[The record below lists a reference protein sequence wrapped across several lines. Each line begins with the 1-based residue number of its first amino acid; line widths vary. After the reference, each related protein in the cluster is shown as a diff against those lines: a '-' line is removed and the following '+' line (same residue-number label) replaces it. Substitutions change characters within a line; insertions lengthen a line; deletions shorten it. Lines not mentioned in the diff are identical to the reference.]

1 MVSLHLDTAR
11 TWRGGQQQ
19 VLLTVLGLLRLGQRA
34 VLAAHPEGELIRRA
48 RAAGVDD
55 PFPVAPRTEMDLRAG
70 WKLAGLL
77 RETQPDVI
85 HAHDAHAVAAAG
97 LAMSIARGRASAVR
111 EREAAT
117 GSIRMRGL
125 TALIASRRVDF
136 PVRRNAFSRWKYQQV
151 DRFICA
157 SRAIRTILVRGGVR
171 SDRTVVVYE
180 GVDVERIA
188 AAPPLDIRRAFQLP
202 AGCPVVGNVGA
213 LVPHKGQ
220 LDLVDA
226 VAALVRD
233 VPDVRVLIV
242 GEGELRSELERRIRR
257 HHLEAHVILTGF
269 RDDIPSLLRGLD
281 LFVMSSVTEGLG
293 TSVLDAMSAGLPVV
307 GTRAGGIP
315 ESIVD
320 EETGLLVPV
329 RDPAALAHAMTR
341 ILLDGGARR
350 GFGEA
355 GQRRARE
362 RFTAERMVNETAAV
376 YAAAAGTSRSADSP
390 RSRAVP

>member
-19 VLLTVLGLLRLGQRA
+19 VLLTVLGLRRLGQRA

-48 RAAGVDD
+48 QASGADD
-55 PFPVAPRTEMDLRAG
+55 VFALAPRTEMDLHAG

-77 RETQPDVI
+77 REIQPDVV
-85 HAHDAHAVAAAG
+85 HAHDAHAVAAAALG
-97 LAMSIARGRASAVR
+97 MSLARGRASAVR

-117 GSIRMRGL
+117 GSIRVRGL

-136 PVRRNAFSRWKYQQV
+136 PIRRNAFSQWKYHQV

-157 SRAIRTILVRGGVR
+157 SGAIQAMLMRDGVCK
-171 SDRTVVVYE
+171 DRTVVVYE
-180 GVDVERIA
+180 GVAVERIA
-188 AAPPLDIRRAFQLP
+188 ATPRLDLHHALQLP
-202 AGCPVVGNVGA
+202 AGCPVVANVGA

-220 LDLVDA
+220 RDLVDA
-226 VAALVRD
+226 TAILVRN
-233 VPDVRVLIV
+233 VPDARVLIV
-242 GEGELRSELERRIRR
+242 GEGELRGELERRIRH

-269 RDDIPSLLRGLD
+269 RNDIPSLLRGLD

-293 TSVLDAMSAGLPVV
+293 TSVLDAMSAGVSVV

-320 EETGLLVPV
+320 GETGLLVPV
-329 RDPAALAHAMTR
+329 RDPEALARAMTR
-341 ILLDGGARR
+341 MLLDSGARR
-350 GFGEA
+350 AFGEA

-362 RFTAERMVNETAAV
+362 RFSADRMVDETAAV
-376 YAAAAGTSRSADSP
+376 YAAAAGTSRSAGSP
-390 RSRAVP
+390 RSPAAH

>member
-19 VLLTVLGLLRLGQRA
+19 VLLTVLGLRRLGQRA

-48 RAAGVDD
+48 QAGNGHDL
-55 PFPVAPRTEMDLRAG
+55 FPLAPRSETDLRAG

-77 RETQPDVI
+77 REIQPDVI
-85 HAHDAHAVAAAG
+85 HAHDAHAVAAAA

-111 EREAAT
+111 KREAAT

-125 TALIASRRVDF
+125 TALLASRRVDF

-157 SRAIRTILVRGGVR
+157 SRAIQTILMRGGVPGE
-171 SDRTVVVYE
+171 RTVVVYE
-180 GVDVERIA
+180 GVDVERIE
-188 AAPPLDIRRAFQLP
+188 AAPRLDLHRAFQLP

-213 LVPHKGQ
+213 LVSHKGQ
-220 LDLVDA
+220 VGLVDA
-226 VAALVRD
+226 VALLVSD

-242 GEGELRSELERRIRR
+242 GEGELRSALERRIRH

-269 RDDIPSLLRGLD
+269 RDNIPSLLHGLD

-320 EETGLLVPV
+320 GETGLLVPA
-329 RDPAALAHAMTR
+329 RDPAAIAHAMAR
-341 ILLDGGARR
+341 MLLDHDARR
-350 GFGEA
+350 AFGEA
-355 GQRRARE
+355 GQRRARA
-362 RFTAERMVNETAAV
+362 RFSAGRMVDETAAV

-390 RSRAVP
+390 RSRAAP